1 MLSIHLTKPPSQGA
15 KPHCAPTGL
24 SLRGCGRPE
33 AMTLAVCAEVFL
45 GRASD
50 RSIPW
55 QQEASLPGTAQAPF
69 LTGDGGWQEHG
80 PGTSKPHL
88 RKHTRG
94 TPRAGPAPAQRTPS
108 GRWLQ
113 GKSRVTTGKG
123 QARDQQLHPVPTSH
137 PQGRAVHRRVVT
149 IARLESSNIK
159 HRLSITGATWPQ
171 SRKEAFRRQPHGQA
185 SPGLEPQSSLPG
197 CPPSERETKLFAC
210 LLVGLF

>member
-33 AMTLAVCAEVFL
+33 AMTLAVCAKVFL
-45 GRASD
+45 GRTSD
-50 RSIPW
+50 HSIPW

-88 RKHTRG
+88 RKHTRE
-94 TPRAGPAPAQRTPS
+94 TPRAGPAPRPARPPPPPRNPPLSRHPPAPLPLCSWQVPAVAAALLLHLSGAGPAPAQRTPS

-113 GKSRVTTGKG
+113 GKGRVTTSKG
-123 QARDQQLHPVPTSH
+123 QAHDQQLP
-137 PQGRAVHRRVVT
+137 GRTTPR
-149 IARLESSNIK
+149 
-159 HRLSITGATWPQ
+159 
-171 SRKEAFRRQPHGQA
+171 PHLTPAGSGPCA
-185 SPGLEPQSSLPG
+185 EGL
-197 CPPSERETKLFAC
+197 
-210 LLVGLF
+210 

>member
-88 RKHTRG
+88 RKHTRE
-94 TPRAGPAPAQRTPS
+94 TPRAGPAPRPAPAPAPAAQPAPVQAPTCSATSLLMARASCSCSSSSPLVWGRACSSSEDTLGEVAAGERQSHYRQGAGSRSTATPRPHLTPAGS
-108 GRWLQ
+108 GRAP
-113 GKSRVTTGKG
+113 KG
-123 QARDQQLHPVPTSH
+123 CDYCKVR
-137 PQGRAVHRRVVT
+137 
-149 IARLESSNIK
+149 IE
-159 HRLSITGATWPQ
+159 
-171 SRKEAFRRQPHGQA
+171 
-185 SPGLEPQSSLPG
+185 
-197 CPPSERETKLFAC
+197 
-210 LLVGLF
+210 